1 MTCEKGA
8 IVKTCAD
15 CGVEYPTS
23 SYRADGR
30 TKDGLSRR
38 CNACRKAARK
48 ERREARK
55 VSVFSPRKAREKS
68 GDRAAPQAPVIAPGP
83 TISADPYKYARSIS
97 APYTVTFTALRG
109 ALAVSVD
116 RLACSRSCADAV
128 LEKYA
133 PPVRSHVHWDAR
145 GQGHRAIQRPV
156 RVRVG
161 PAEREGRCEACG
173 TEVRSVPRRPATDLQ
188 TVGASVETSAWV

>member
-38 CNACRKAARK
+38 CNACRKAIRK
-48 ERREARK
+48 DRREARK

-68 GDRAAPQAPVIAPGP
+68 GDRAVPQAPVKAPGP
-83 TISADPYKYARSIS
+83 SISADPWKYALNVSEPFS
-97 APYTVTFTALRG
+97 VTFTALQG

-116 RLACSRSCADAV
+116 RLACSRSCVDAV
-128 LEKYA
+128 LENTPHNPLMSAGTPRWSSCYP
-133 PPVRSHVHWDAR
+133 PPVRAR
-145 GQGHRAIQRPV
+145 GPANGKVAVV
-156 RVRVG
+156 R
-161 PAEREGRCEACG
+161 
-173 TEVRSVPRRPATDLQ
+173 
-188 TVGASVETSAWV
+188 